1 MKLLRQIL
9 ACTILGMLL
18 PAAATAADS
27 IGTGINCKA
36 KHTLYRENF
45 KIVAFYQFILSE
57 NEGVL
62 MLNGKVT
69 NDEEVSYI
77 SRNIYFTY
85 TNKSENHYV
94 LKNYKIDKIPAD
106 TVPDEIMKKNYPAF
120 FINEGEFIS
129 LNIQKVNEKSHII
142 SYVNTPMFYCS
153 E

>member
-1 MKLLRQIL
+1 MKILRQLL
-9 ACTILGMLL
+9 ACIIFGVLL
-18 PAAATAADS
+18 SATASASTDTS
-27 IGTGINCKA
+27 INCKA

-62 MLNGKVT
+62 MLNGKIT
-69 NDEEVSYI
+69 NDEEISYI

-85 TNKSENHYV
+85 TNNSENHYV
-94 LKNYKIDKIPAD
+94 LKNYKINKIPAD
-106 TVPDEIMKKNYPAF
+106 TVSDEIMKKNYPLF
-120 FINEGEFIS
+120 FSKEGEFMS
-129 LNIQKVNEKSHII
+129 LNIQKVNEKSYII

>member
-1 MKLLRQIL
+1 MNILRQII
-9 ACTILGMLL
+9 ACIIVGILFS
-18 PAAATAADS
+18 ATATAADNV
-27 IGTGINCKA
+27 GTGINCKA
-36 KHTLYRENF
+36 KHTLYRDGF

-62 MLNGKVT
+62 MLNGKIT
-69 NDEEVSYI
+69 HGEEISYL

-85 TNKSENHYV
+85 TNKSGNHYV
-94 LKNYKIDKIPAD
+94 LKNYKINKIPAD
-106 TVPDEIMKKNYPAF
+106 TVSDETMQKNYPAF

-129 LNIQKVNEKSHII
+129 LNIQKVSEKSHII